1 MTNSLKKKNRNSIL
15 DRSPISDLCYD
26 LIHKEMKEQNKGLE
40 KLEKL
45 LSWELSKSIY
55 NKFRTIYILVDEADT
70 QAVENI
76 VHKMF

>member
-1 MTNSLKKKNRNSIL
+1 MKK
-15 DRSPISDLCYD
+15 
-26 LIHKEMKEQNKGLE
+26 QNKGLE

-55 NKFRTIYILVDEADT
+55 NKFRTIYIIVDEADK